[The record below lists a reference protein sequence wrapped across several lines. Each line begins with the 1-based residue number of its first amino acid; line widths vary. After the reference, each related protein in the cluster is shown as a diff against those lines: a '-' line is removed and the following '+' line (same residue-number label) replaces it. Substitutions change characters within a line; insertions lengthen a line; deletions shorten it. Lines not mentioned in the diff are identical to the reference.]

1 MSEKTDKVPPGIWLV
16 PGSLVVIVAAALLAY
31 SNTFSSPFLLD
42 DSHTITNNTALRDLS
57 RLWPPSGT
65 RYVGFLSFALNYR
78 FGGLDVFGYH
88 LVNLAIHITNGL
100 L

>member
-1 MSEKTDKVPPGIWLV
+1 MGEKTDKMPPGIWLV
-16 PGSLVVIVAAALLAY
+16 PGSLVVIAAAALLIY
-31 SNTFSSPFLLD
+31 SNTFHYEFQFD
-42 DSHTITNNTALRDLS
+42 DTLHIGESRKTGELS
-57 RLWPPSGT
+57 NFWPPSGT